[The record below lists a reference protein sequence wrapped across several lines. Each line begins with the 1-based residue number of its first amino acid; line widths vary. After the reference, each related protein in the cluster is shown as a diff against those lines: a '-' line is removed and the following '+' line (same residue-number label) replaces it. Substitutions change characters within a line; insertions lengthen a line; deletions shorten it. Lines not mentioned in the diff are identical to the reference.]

1 MNLIW
6 KLLRQHI
13 SISQFAGFFFANLVG
28 VAIVLIGIQFYNDY
42 QELGNE
48 DGFMKSDYLIV
59 NKEIG
64 AMSAFTGAQNTFTEE
79 EIDEFKESGFVERI
93 GAFTPSSFNVRAQF
107 EVEGFM
113 NFSTEM
119 FFESVPD
126 DFVDVKSEAWRYV
139 EGSDEIPIIL
149 PKNYLDLYNFG
160 YAQGKGLPKLSE
172 GILGAMRLKIL
183 IGSNGENEEFLGR
196 IVGFSSRLNT
206 ILVPEGFMQWAN
218 GKYMN
223 SNVEKDPTRLVVEV
237 TNPADERVAS
247 FLQERG
253 YETDA
258 DKLDASKTTFVL
270 RVIVS
275 IVMAIG
281 IVISLLSFYILML
294 SIFLLVQKNSTK
306 LENLLLLGY
315 SPAKVSFPYQ
325 AMTISLNVLVLI
337 LAIVV
342 MLIVRAVYLSYF
354 ESFFPNISVQGVFP
368 AFLAGLLLLVIVSV
382 FHVIVIR
389 KKVIN
394 IWKGKEEKW
403 KEFIKSINI

>member
-1 MNLIW
+1 MKMNLIW

-13 SISQFAGFFFANLVG
+13 SISQFVGFFFANLVG

-79 EIDEFKESGFVERI
+79 EINEFKESGFVERI

-126 DFVDVKSEAWRYV
+126 DFVDVKSDAWRYV

-160 YAQGKGLPKLSE
+160 YAQGKGLPKFSE

-183 IGSNGENEEFLGR
+183 IGRNGENDEFLGR

-223 SNVEKDPTRLVVEV
+223 SDVAKDPTRLVVEV

-294 SIFLLVQKNSTK
+294 SIFLLVQKNSAK

-382 FHVIVIR
+382 FNVIVIR
-389 KKVIN
+389 KKVSN
-394 IWKGKEEKW
+394 IWKGKD
-403 KEFIKSINI
+403 